1 MGVDS
6 LPVAHISG
14 EQAIALLQTT
24 IAVMTSY

>member
-24 IAVMTSY
+24 VAVIKS